1 MYSYFT
7 DGGLVDKKAKGTKM
21 CVIKQETNF
30 QDYKECLRNNKT
42 MLKSQ

>member
-7 DGGLVDKKAKGTKM
+7 DGGLVDKKAKDTKM